1 MNSVSHTCIQCA
13 QHRQRHQHL
22 HHSHVNTKEEK
33 KLKNTFGW
41 ARIDVLVML
50 SCFVFLAS
58 LCFSLVVEAVQTLV
72 HIEHQDEMHHPISV
86 MCVGASGLLL
96 NGLCYLL
103 IGGKYALAIKQFL
116 GTIYIFRQRQAS
128 TYWQEITQL

>member
-1 MNSVSHTCIQCA
+1 MTLLLHNCIQFA
-13 QHRQRHQHL
+13 QHRQRHQHN
-22 HHSHVNTKEEK
+22 HHGHVSSTEEK

-50 SCFVFLAS
+50 SGFVFLAS
-58 LCFSLVVEAVQTLV
+58 LCFSLVVEALQTLV
-72 HIEHQDEMHHPISV
+72 HIDHQHEMHHPIPV

-103 IGGKYALAIKQFL
+103 IGGKYGLVMEHS
-116 GTIYIFRQRQAS
+116 FRDLHTQAQAS
-128 TYWQEITQL
+128 CTYG

>member
-1 MNSVSHTCIQCA
+1 MAPQLPTSIQCN
-13 QHRQRHQHL
+13 QHHHHHH
-22 HHSHVNTKEEK
+22 HHSHTSSSEEK

-50 SCFVFLAS
+50 SGCVFLAS
-58 LCFSLVVEAVQTLV
+58 LCFSLVVEALQTLV
-72 HIEHQDEMHHPISV
+72 HIKYRDEMHHPIPV

-103 IGGKYALAIKQFL
+103 IGGM
-116 GTIYIFRQRQAS
+116 
-128 TYWQEITQL
+128 